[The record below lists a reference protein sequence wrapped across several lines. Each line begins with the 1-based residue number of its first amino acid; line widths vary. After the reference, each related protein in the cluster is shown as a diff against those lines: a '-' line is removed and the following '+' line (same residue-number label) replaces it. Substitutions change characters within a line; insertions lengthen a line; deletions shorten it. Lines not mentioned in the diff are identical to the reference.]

1 MLARSLQRVLLVE
14 DENVSFVSGPE
25 VEDVYVGGTE
35 RNIRALF
42 ERAKA
47 DHAEWGAQ
55 SPLHLVVLD
64 EVDSIAK
71 KRDSGPHS
79 KVYDRS
85 VQQLLSCL
93 DGAAAMENVVVIG
106 TTNRFHD
113 IDPALLRPGRF
124 GVHILMTLPD
134 EEQRAELLTRCG
146 QCWAVMDAE
155 QITLEWLVRLS
166 DGLSHSDIAAL
177 LRQSQMNALQ
187 RIIGHFF
194 EGQQGPGP
202 AEQDRALYDRI
213 SSEFKVTSAD
223 IMGALDEIRIN
234 QVHRERN
241 SRPHGGDYAV
251 DFVF

>member
-14 DENVSFVSGPE
+14 DENVHFVSGPE

-42 ERAKA
+42 ERAQA
-47 DHAEWGAQ
+47 DHAEWGHL

-71 KRDSGPHS
+71 KRDSSSQS

-134 EEQRAELLTRCG
+134 EEQRAELLTQCG
-146 QCWAVMDAE
+146 QCWSVMDSQ
-155 QITLEWLVRLS
+155 QITLEWLVALS

-177 LRQSQMNALQ
+177 LSQSQMNALQ
-187 RIIGHFF
+187 RIIGLFF
-194 EGQQGPGP
+194 DDQEATGP
-202 AEQDRALYDRI
+202 AEHDGALYDRI
-213 SSEFKVTSAD
+213 RSDFKVTAAD

-234 QVHRERN
+234 QVHR
-241 SRPHGGDYAV
+241 
-251 DFVF
+251 